1 MCRQLLF
8 LVFLIMPVLVAG
20 AESVAPDKPVLR
32 VMKLPAPGEGRVD
45 INTAD
50 ARELSRRLNGIGEK
64 KAKAIVDYRNA
75 NGGFRSLDQLEQ
87 VKGIGPAIVKKNR
100 HLIYIDARP

>member
-1 MCRQLLF
+1 MCRQFLF
-8 LVFLIMPVLVAG
+8 LVFLIMPVLVTG

-50 ARELSRRLNGIGEK
+50 ARELSRRLNGVGEK
-64 KAKAIVDYRNA
+64 KA
-75 NGGFRSLDQLEQ
+75 
-87 VKGIGPAIVKKNR
+87 
-100 HLIYIDARP
+100 

>member
-8 LVFLIMPVLVAG
+8 LVFLTMPVLVAG
-20 AESVAPDKPVLR
+20 AETVAPDKPVLR
-32 VMKLPAPGEGRVD
+32 VMQLPAPGEGRVD

-64 KAKAIVDYRNA
+64 KAQAIVDYRNA
-75 NGGFRSLDQLEQ
+75 NGGFRSLAQLEQ

>member
-1 MCRQLLF
+1 MCRQFLF

-32 VMKLPAPGEGRVD
+32 VMKLPASGEGRVD